1 MMRAALENIVAQPKV
16 SKDVFEQVSK
26 SLAYLTVI

>member
-1 MMRAALENIVAQPKV
+1 LMRQALERIAATRGL

-26 SLAYLTVI
+26 SLA